1 VNTDQRNTHRQEFI
15 KINKRFEEKYF
26 TRIHNALKSKSSSLI
41 SIIRNHG
48 LDAGQ
53 RHLHTDITNVELSNT
68 VKSLYSEIGLR
79 YARKEYRRQ
88 RQDIRTIGF
97 PKKKGY
103 NKKDWINVD
112 VVNSIKLKAEFVDIE
127 TKGFGFN
134 ERWTA
139 FILQYLQQFL
149 IQKITFSVNETTRE
163 ALLNVIQDA
172 IANGW
177 SIDETVKRIED
188 LPFTRFQAARIVRTE
203 INRAANVG
211 TMAGVDTSEYEMNK
225 EWIAAHDRRT
235 RGNPYTGQEDH
246 ASHWGLDG
254 QVIEFDGKFKDPR
267 NGDLLEFPG
276 DPKASAA
283 STVNCRCSVA
293 PIPKRDANGYLIP
306 RQQPAMVIPMGG
318 ERQLPVAAGPFAFV
332 LGSS

>member
-1 VNTDQRNTHRQEFI
+1 LNKQKKRLNTEQRNTHRQEFI

-26 TRIHNALKSKSSSLI
+26 TRIQKALKSKSSSLI
-41 SIIRNHG
+41 EIIREQG

-53 RHLHTDITNVELSNT
+53 RHLQTDLANVELSNT
-68 VKSLYSEIGLR
+68 VKSLYSEVGLR

-97 PKKKGY
+97 PKRKP
-103 NKKDWINVD
+103 
-112 VVNSIKLKAEFVDIE
+112 NSKAVIVDIE

-139 FILQYLQQFL
+139 LILQYLQQFL
-149 IQKITFSVNETTRE
+149 IQKITFTVNETTRE
-163 ALLNVIQDA
+163 ALLNVIQEA

-177 SIDETVKRIED
+177 SIDETVNRIED
-188 LPFTRFQAARIVRTE
+188 LPFTRYQAARIVRTE

-306 RQQPAMVIPMGG
+306 QQQPSIVIPMGG
-318 ERQLPVAAGPFAFV
+318 VRQVPIAAGPFAFV
-332 LGSS
+332 LGKS